1 MDRLQSMRVFAKVVE
16 QGSFA
21 RAGTAME
28 MSNAVITRHVADLEQ
43 HLGTR
48 LLNRTTRSLSLTETG
63 QGYLERVRQIL
74 SDIDDADALASAS
87 GCKPG
92 GTLRIYCHLGF
103 GQAQLAPLL
112 PLFAAEFP
120 DIVLDVS
127 LSDKAPD
134 LVEDGYDVGV
144 FIGVQKVDGS
154 MIVRQLASSS
164 VVMCASPAYVARRG
178 APARPADLT
187 AHDCLNHDLELVRHH
202 WYVICG
208 GNEVKVPIVS
218 KMISNNV
225 DVLHQ
230 AGLAGM
236 GIMLRTS
243 YTLQDDLAQGRLV
256 RLLPDFCTGTVSVF
270 LAYPSRKLLS
280 AKVRAFV
287 DFMTARFPHPERDP
301 WLSSV

>member
-28 MSNAVITRHVADLEQ
+28 MSNAVVTRYLADLEQ

-87 GCKPG
+87 ACKPS
-92 GTLRIYCHLGF
+92 GTLRIYCHPNF
-103 GQAQLAPLL
+103 GQSRLAPML

-120 DIVLDVS
+120 DIVLDVT
-127 LSDKAPD
+127 LSDKDAD
-134 LVEDGYDVGV
+134 LVEEGYDVGI
-144 FIGVQKVDGS
+144 FIGVQKVDAS
-154 MIVRQLASSS
+154 MIARPLATSS
-164 VVMCASPAYVARRG
+164 VVLCASPAYVARRG
-178 APARPADLT
+178 APVRPSDLT
-187 AHDCLNHDLELVRHH
+187 GHDCLNHDFEMVRQH
-202 WYVICG
+202 WYVRCG
-208 GNEVKVPIVS
+208 GTEVRVPIVS

-225 DVLHQ
+225 EILRQ
-230 AGLAGM
+230 AAIAGM

-243 YTLQDDLAQGRLV
+243 YTLEDDLEQGRLV
-256 RLLPDFCTGTVSVF
+256 RLLPDFCTGTLSVF

-287 DFMTARFPHPERDP
+287 DFMVARFPHPERDP
-301 WLSSV
+301 WLSSL